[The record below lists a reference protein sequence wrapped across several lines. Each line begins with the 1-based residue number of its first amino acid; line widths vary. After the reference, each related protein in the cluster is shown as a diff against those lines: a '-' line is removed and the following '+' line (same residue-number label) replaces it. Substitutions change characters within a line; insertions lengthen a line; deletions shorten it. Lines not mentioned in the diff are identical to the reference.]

1 MVLVFGS
8 DVPAIVAVM
17 LFGEIAV
24 FCVYLVAVLF
34 AAVHRGKPHHYMM
47 LAAFLTD
54 ILVFKPL
61 MSMRAFGDVWGGYPW
76 SGTSILRH
84 MVLDTITLV
93 VGIATIYLGFK
104 YRVKRENKM
113 FMPPARKKIH
123 RVVGTSFIILWL
135 VTLVV
140 GISIFVESYLP

>member
-1 MVLVFGS
+1 
-8 DVPAIVAVM
+8 
-17 LFGEIAV
+17 
-24 FCVYLVAVLF
+24 
-34 AAVHRGKPHHYMM
+34 MM
-47 LAAFLTD
+47 LAAFLMD
-54 ILVFKPL
+54 VLVFKSL